1 MARRAG
7 KAASRRAR
15 QQRRAQRPTP
25 PPSTAAPP
33 PSAAA
38 PPPVDEVAVEGV
50 ADEPR
55 PEPRRASAPVV
66 SAPSPAR
73 AYAAGGSSL
82 TDRERAEYHYV
93 ERDLRNIGIL
103 TAILFALLIG
113 AWLVTSAIRGFG

>member
-15 QQRRAQRPTP
+15 QQRRAAHRPMP
-25 PPSTAAPP
+25 PPAT
-33 PSAAA
+33 AAA
-38 PPPVDEVAVEGV
+38 PAPLVDATDVQ
-50 ADEPR
+50 ADPAPSRE
-55 PEPRRASAPVV
+55 EPRRASAPAA

-73 AYAAGGSSL
+73 AYAATGSSL
-82 TDRERAEYHYV
+82 TARERAEYHYV

-113 AWLVTSAIRGFG
+113 AWFVTSAIRGFG

>member
-15 QQRRAQRPTP
+15 QQRRAQRPMS
-25 PPSTAAPP
+25 PPSAVAPP
-33 PSAAA
+33 PAEGVA
-38 PPPVDEVAVEGV
+38 VDEVV
-50 ADEPR
+50 DESR
-55 PEPRRASAPVV
+55 EEPRRASAPVV
-66 SAPSPAR
+66 SAPSPVR
-73 AYAAGGSSL
+73 AYAGGGSSL

>member
-1 MARRAG
+1 M
-7 KAASRRAR
+7 
-15 QQRRAQRPTP
+15 
-25 PPSTAAPP
+25 
-33 PSAAA
+33 
-38 PPPVDEVAVEGV
+38 
-50 ADEPR
+50 
-55 PEPRRASAPVV
+55 

-113 AWLVTSAIRGFG
+113 AWLVTSAIRGFS

>member
-33 PSAAA
+33 P
-38 PPPVDEVAVEGV
+38 VDEVAVEGH

-103 TAILFALLIG
+103 TAILFALLIA

>member
-25 PPSTAAPP
+25 PPPSVAPP
-33 PSAAA
+33 PTSEVEAEEH
-38 PPPVDEVAVEGV
+38 VDETPE
-50 ADEPR
+50 
-55 PEPRRASAPVV
+55 EPRRASAPAV

-73 AYAAGGSSL
+73 AYASGGSSL
-82 TDRERAEYHYV
+82 TVRERAEYHYV

-113 AWLVTSAIRGFG
+113 AWFVTSAIRGFG

>member
-25 PPSTAAPP
+25 PPSAVAPP
-33 PSAAA
+33 PAA
-38 PPPVDEVAVEGV
+38 EVEVEET
-50 ADEPR
+50 AEETR
-55 PEPRRASAPVV
+55 EEPRRASAPVV

-73 AYAAGGSSL
+73 AYASGGSSL

-113 AWLVTSAIRGFG
+113 AWFVTSAIRGFG